1 MLFGEVV
8 DGNGLWDLCAVL
20 YEVGRYAISLQF
32 SVIHGCCYAQE

>member
-8 DGNGLWDLCAVL
+8 DGNGLWDLGAVL

-32 SVIHGCCYAQE
+32 SVTHGCYYAQE